1 LINCIAQGLFVFKIQ
16 TPNVVFLNVRGY
28 LGGNRDVN
36 KGIQNTIKHEPSNF
50 WYYNNGITIVC
61 DRVQRISV
69 GGRDVMRV
77 NNPQVIN
84 GQQTTRTLH
93 LAAEATSA
101 ASAIVRAIE
110 IPRSDEES
118 ADRFDTLVSRIV
130 AATNTQNSI
139 SASDL
144 MAN

>member
-1 LINCIAQGLFVFKIQ
+1 
-16 TPNVVFLNVRGY
+16 
-28 LGGNRDVN
+28 
-36 KGIQNTIKHEPSNF
+36 
-50 WYYNNGITIVC
+50 
-61 DRVQRISV
+61 
-69 GGRDVMRV
+69 MRV